1 MHAST
6 DARSLIFH
14 HFPITDRFDSS
25 KCRQF
30 SVLGLT
36 RGSLGNSYSAI
47 ELRPLALNLVD
58 CTSLSKSRAQRV
70 FFLIFQ
76 NWQKPFFLGD
86 LQYVRVEANFVSLFH
101 PAN

>member
-1 MHAST
+1 VVSALKSGAGDGNRT
-6 DARSLIFH
+6 RVRSL
-14 HFPITDRFDSS
+14 
-25 KCRQF
+25 
-30 SVLGLT
+30 
-36 RGSLGNSYSAI
+36 GSSYSAI

-86 LQYVRVEANFVSLFH
+86 LQYVRVVANFVSLFH